1 MYWVKLDG
9 KGGEKVILVPKK
21 GGKKKPQ
28 TIMAA
33 THKQR
38 SNPVITWY
46 IEA

>member
-21 GGKKKPQ
+21 GEKKPQ